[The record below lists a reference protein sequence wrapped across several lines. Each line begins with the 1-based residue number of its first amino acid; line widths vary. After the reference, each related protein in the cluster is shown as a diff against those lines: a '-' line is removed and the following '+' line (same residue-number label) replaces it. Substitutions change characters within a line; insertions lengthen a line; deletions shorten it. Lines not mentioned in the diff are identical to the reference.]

1 MGKSPSELPYAF
13 GGQPGVN
20 AKDEGRCKPTCEI
33 ARPFFRSKKLNLE
46 QTYVYGHIISYVAL
60 TAHNKAVMSLPLSVP
75 HLESKLRNTNQSS
88 RNQHSDHIVY
98 LVSFRWVIKNGSDI
112 LLDIL

>member
-13 GGQPGVN
+13 RGQPGVN
-20 AKDEGRCKPTCEI
+20 AKDEGWCKPTCEI
-33 ARPFFRSKKLNLE
+33 ARSLFCSKKLNLE

-60 TAHNKAVMSLPLSVP
+60 IARNKVVMSLPLSVL

-88 RNQHSDHIVY
+88 GNQHSDHIVD
-98 LVSFRWVIKNGSDI
+98 LVSFPWVIKNGSDI